1 MTNKLLL
8 STLIASSFFIAAQ
21 ANATDATGTANFNLV
36 TPITVT
42 PNVAMEFG
50 NIDSVNDGTCE
61 VNTSDVLTGTSCLLS
76 GNSPKAGTFDI
87 SASDGNI
94 NLAVVASGTPVPGV
108 TLLPKLDALTQTVS
122 SGSAVVKVGG
132 LLTVVGADATDG
144 AKSLEYTLSVTY

>member
-8 STLIASSFFIAAQ
+8 STLIASSLFITSQ
-21 ANATDATGTANFNLV
+21 ANATDATGTANFTLV

-61 VNTSDVLTGTSCLLS
+61 VNTSDALTGSSCLLS
-76 GNSPKAGTFDI
+76 GNSPKAN
-87 SASDGNI
+87 DGLI

-108 TLLPKLDALTQTVS
+108 TLLPKLDAPTQTVS

-132 LLTVVGADATDG
+132 LLTIVGADATDG